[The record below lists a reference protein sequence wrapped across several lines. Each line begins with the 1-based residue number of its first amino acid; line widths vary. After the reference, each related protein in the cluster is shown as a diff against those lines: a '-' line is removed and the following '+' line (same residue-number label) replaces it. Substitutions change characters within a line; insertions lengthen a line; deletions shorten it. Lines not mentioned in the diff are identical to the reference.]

1 MQDIAARA
9 LAILTRWIEVFAGVL
24 FAWREMWRARSSLLV
39 RRDNDSFIVHKASAR
54 GSLLRTA
61 RHTDSEDAPGD
72 PVLATIPLGARA
84 TDEVLR
90 AARSGLVLLEIADE
104 DVVMR
109 RLSVPAQARE
119 FLPGIVRNQVDRL
132 SPWQADQP
140 FTVSMP

>member
-1 MQDIAARA
+1 MQDIATRA
-9 LAILTRWIEVFAGVL
+9 IAILTRWIEVFAGVL

-54 GSLLRTA
+54 RGSLLRAA

-84 TDEVLR
+84 TEEVLR
-90 AARSGLVLLEIADE
+90 AARSGLVLLEIAHE

-119 FLPGIVRNQVDRL
+119 FMPGIVRAWV
-132 SPWQADQP
+132 
-140 FTVSMP
+140 